1 VLGKI
6 LAALTS
12 PFAIALGCFLAIS
25 AGGGAGY
32 LIYQSVTKAQQI
44 KMQAEKE
51 VAEAALK
58 PPPLPQKVP
67 AEPPGEDPFAAR
79 YIELGEEMMVNLP
92 QKGRVMLVQ
101 VSLQTRR
108 GQKGED
114 LLKEQKMPLRAL
126 ALHLLSEVTVEEAK
140 RPDAQAM
147 LAERLMKAMNTEL
160 DDNYNIKPIDAILL
174 TRYYVQ

>member
-1 VLGKI
+1 
-6 LAALTS
+6 
-12 PFAIALGCFLAIS
+12 
-25 AGGGAGY
+25 
-32 LIYQSVTKAQQI
+32 
-44 KMQAEKE
+44 
-51 VAEAALK
+51 
-58 PPPLPQKVP
+58 
-67 AEPPGEDPFAAR
+67 
-79 YIELGEEMMVNLP
+79 
-92 QKGRVMLVQ
+92 MLVQ

-160 DDNYNIKPIDAILL
+160 DDTYNIKPIDAILL